1 MRMPA
6 TIIVSASLLVVL
18 GCAST
23 APKNHDTVKFHVSEA
38 AEKLIEERGE
48 TLAAMRGYSDDSP
61 LVCERFQQT
70 GSHIKLNACYTREEM
85 KQRRLNHQESYRY
98 FTRGGPCMPNI
109 DPLTGQAVGPV
120 RSMGC
125 GGG

>member
-18 GCAST
+18 GCAAT
-23 APKNHDTVKFHVSEA
+23 APKSDDKLKFHVSDK
-38 AEKLIEERGE
+38 AEKLLEEQGK
-48 TLAAMRGYSDDSP
+48 TLAAMRGYDRDTP

>member
-18 GCAST
+18 GCATT
-23 APKNHDTVKFHVSEA
+23 ATETDDTVKFHVSEA
-38 AEKLIEERGE
+38 AEKLLEERGE
-48 TLAAMRGYSDDSP
+48 SLAAMRGYSRDTP

-98 FTRGGPCMPNI
+98 FARGGPCLPNI
-109 DPLTGQAVGPV
+109 DPLTGQPIGPS
-120 RSMGC
+120 RSIGC
-125 GGG
+125 VSK